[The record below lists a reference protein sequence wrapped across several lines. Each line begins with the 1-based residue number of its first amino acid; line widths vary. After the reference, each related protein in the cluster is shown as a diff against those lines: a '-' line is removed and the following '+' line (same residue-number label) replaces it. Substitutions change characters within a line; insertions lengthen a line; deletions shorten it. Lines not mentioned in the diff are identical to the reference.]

1 MIFELSIDTAI
12 PGHAARIVDLVRD
25 VRLPHSGKRGAV
37 QGVWTSE
44 FGPVN
49 QVVQMWAYE
58 NLAGWSAAQDAL
70 AADEGFQAQYVQPL
84 RTHATE
90 QERRLLR
97 AQKPF
102 RLDIE
107 PGHFYELRMY
117 SLVPGGIPRFVQPM
131 LDILPLREK
140 YSINM
145 GVWAPLTGDI
155 NQLVH
160 MWAYRDLAHRTA
172 VRGGIAKEPEW
183 KAYLDVIFP
192 LITRMQCTILMP
204 APFSPVR

>member
-1 MIFELSIDTAI
+1 MIFELSTDTAI
-12 PGHAARIVDLVRD
+12 PGHAVKIVDLVRD
-25 VRLPHSGKRGAV
+25 VRVPLSGQRGSV

-49 QVVQMWAYE
+49 QVVQMWAFAD
-58 NLAGWSAAQDAL
+58 LKDWSEAQDAC
-70 AADEGFQAQYVQPL
+70 AADPRYQREYVEPL
-84 RTHATE
+84 RAHVNS

-102 RLDIE
+102 RLDIA

-131 LDILPLREK
+131 LEILPLREK

-145 GVWAPLTGDI
+145 GVWAPLTGDL

-160 MWAYRDLAHRTA
+160 MWAYKDLAHRSA
-172 VRGGIAKEPEW
+172 VRGGIAKEPAW
-183 KAYLDVIFP
+183 QAYLEVIFP
-192 LITRMQCTILMP
+192 LITAMQCTIMMP
-204 APFSPVR
+204 AAFSPVR